1 MSMLHIQLNTFR
13 SLIHRERRAR
23 ARERE
28 RESHRQICIL
38 LVFFR
43 SLRRRDES
51 KPLIFVECV
60 LTQRAMF
67 IMHCAS
73 LGCTLPCTHEPPKKI
88 SCAHN
93 IAREVRW

>member
-1 MSMLHIQLNTFR
+1 MSMLHMQLNTFR
-13 SLIHRERRAR
+13 SLIHRERRA
-23 ARERE
+23 

-60 LTQRAMF
+60 LTHHALR
-67 IMHCAS
+67 
-73 LGCTLPCTHEPPKKI
+73 EPRMYF
-88 SCAHN
+88 A
-93 IAREVRW
+93 VYT